1 MPRVTHARSLSVIF
15 GAVMREVPQQAEGGE
30 RWCQA
35 VLEKASIDEVYM
47 DVTALVDKE
56 LQACLPL
63 LSSS

>member
-1 MPRVTHARSLSVIF
+1 M
-15 GAVMREVPQQAEGGE
+15 
-30 RWCQA
+30 
-35 VLEKASIDEVYM
+35 LEKASIDEVYM